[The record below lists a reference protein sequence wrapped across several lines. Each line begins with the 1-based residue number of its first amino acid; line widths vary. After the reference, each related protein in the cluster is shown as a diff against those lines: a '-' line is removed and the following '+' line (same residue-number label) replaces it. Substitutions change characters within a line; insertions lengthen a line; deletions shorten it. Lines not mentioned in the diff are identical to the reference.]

1 MSNDRG
7 STPTM
12 VCGIPLRIIVLP
24 SASADAAEELMPQA
38 VGQHRDLRRI
48 GAIVVRRHDAADLRL
63 HAEHVEEVARGRDG
77 VNALRFADCRSAS
90 R

>member
-7 STPTM
+7 SMPTM

-24 SASADAAEELMPQA
+24 MRIGGAAEELMPQT
-38 VGQHRDLRRI
+38 VGQDRDLRRVR
-48 GAIVVRRHDAADLRL
+48 AIVVRRHDAADLRL
-63 HAEHVEEVARGRDG
+63 HAEHVEEVARRGDG

-90 R
+90 P